1 MNAVHQTF
9 APFLRAACPIPPM
22 PSEAQAEAIDREMLA
37 DKLNDGYTKRNDAAA
52 MALQVKHGS
61 AT

>member
-9 APFLRAACPIPPM
+9 APFLASIAPPPPM
-22 PSEAQAEAIDREMLA
+22 PSEAQAEAIDAAMLA

-52 MALQVKHGS
+52 MALQIKQG
-61 AT
+61 ATS

>member
-9 APFLRAACPIPPM
+9 APFLRAACPMPPV
-22 PSEAQAEAIDREMLA
+22 PSAAQAEAIDAAMLA

-52 MALQVKHGS
+52 MALQIKHGNAS
-61 AT
+61 

>member
-9 APFLRAACPIPPM
+9 APFLSAACPIPPM
-22 PSEAQAEAIDREMLA
+22 PSEAQADAIDREMLA

-61 AT
+61 TT

>member
-1 MNAVHQTF
+1 MNAINPSF

-22 PSEAQAEAIDREMLA
+22 PSEAQAEAIDHEMLA

-52 MALQVKHGS
+52 MALQVKHG
-61 AT
+61 APA